1 LGTAQR
7 RFDNPALYYPDE
19 NEFRFNLG
27 YDFLITDS
35 IKFMTKGELTE
46 SEYKNFEN
54 ELYSTYNRKSLR
66 AAIKKT
72 FTPYSSLELAYQ
84 QNIEKHDT
92 FTSNNVEEKI
102 VGLTFNANF

>member
-1 LGTAQR
+1 
-7 RFDNPALYYPDE
+7 
-19 NEFRFNLG
+19 
-27 YDFLITDS
+27 ITDS